1 MRLNN
6 EYILIVTA
14 QKYHDDGPTFYLGK
28 YPPKVFGYLYNG
40 KMCQA
45 LELGMLHLI
54 NKEDIIKV
62 ERYNILSHKR
72 SMVKVKWEED
82 EE

>member
-1 MRLNN
+1 MRLDN

-14 QKYHDDGPTFYLGK
+14 KKYRDDGPTLYVGP
-28 YPPKVFGYLYNG
+28 YPAKVFSYSYSV
-40 KMCQA
+40 KKCQA
-45 LELGMLHLI
+45 LEVGMLDLI
-54 NKEDIIKV
+54 NRADIIKT

-82 EE
+82 E